1 VQRAPR
7 AVIVKIDYIFV
18 FCSKQQYRSFK
29 MESNRVN
36 ANMKVNEKDVCAICM
51 ESLTFNRR
59 ILHITEC
66 GHCFHACCFGRIVEP
81 ICPCCRRPVTHEIRR
96 QAKEIRD
103 RLRDLR
109 LEEQNSMYDHF
120 NAELKYINDRMAELY
135 DEMNRMYEMRNI
147 VMDKVHQ
154 KYQYYR
160 LLRKTLQ
167 GQLNRVNYDIR
178 AGKNMRKLLEASKI
192 IGEIPVVENVVVRS
206 TEEDME
212 TEADRGS
219 FYVSEVS
226 EDTSNLYQAEG
237 LNENLLFADLSED
250 IYQRRVEDSDAV
262 LSSVDSES
270 EVESEPEPDSFANEV
285 EETEEI
291 AFLTL
296 LFSKMNINRDEF
308 LEHYDVRPNPVSLRY
323 SSSEL

>member
-1 VQRAPR
+1 
-7 AVIVKIDYIFV
+7 
-18 FCSKQQYRSFK
+18 
-29 MESNRVN
+29 
-36 ANMKVNEKDVCAICM
+36 
-51 ESLTFNRR
+51 
-59 ILHITEC
+59 
-66 GHCFHACCFGRIVEP
+66 
-81 ICPCCRRPVTHEIRR
+81 
-96 QAKEIRD
+96 
-103 RLRDLR
+103 LRDLR